1 MTNVMITHAC
11 SELRNLGIRMGRAMH
26 HKSFS
31 SEKVR
36 ATSESSE
43 ALFYALIEIELEAK
57 SRLNSLR
64 NAAFEYL
71 LKATCVSSK

>member
-1 MTNVMITHAC
+1 MITHAC
-11 SELRNLGIRMGRAMH
+11 LELRNLGIRMCRAIY

-43 ALFYALIEIELEAK
+43 ALFYALIEVELEAK
-57 SRLNSLR
+57 ARLNSLR
-64 NAAFEYL
+64 NASFEYL